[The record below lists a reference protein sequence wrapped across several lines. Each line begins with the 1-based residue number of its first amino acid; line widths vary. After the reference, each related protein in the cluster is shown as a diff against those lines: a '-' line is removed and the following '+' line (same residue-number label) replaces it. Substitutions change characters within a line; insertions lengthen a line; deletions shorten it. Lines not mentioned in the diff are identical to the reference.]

1 MNYQINP
8 IPSENGQGAIDGQ
21 NQENLDCWQVAKLG
35 RLYAKTARY
44 DEALP
49 YFNRAIMM
57 NDEAVAFYYYRGVTL
72 FKLGKWEH
80 ALRDFEKA
88 LSGNAW
94 NQIEILN
101 YTGCIRFR
109 LGDVRGSKRDIA
121 RVLNAYKGLL
131 NDLVMT
137 TDEYMELMEA

>member
-1 MNYQINP
+1 MNYQIKH
-8 IPSENGQGAIDGQ
+8 IPSDNGAKAFQ
-21 NQENLDCWQVAKLG
+21 NQDQENLDCWQVAKLG

-44 DEALP
+44 DEALT
-49 YFNRAIMM
+49 YFNRAIML
-57 NDEAVAFYYYRGVTL
+57 NDEVVQFYYYRGVAL

-80 ALRDFEKA
+80 ALRDFDKA
-88 LSGNAW
+88 LKGGSW
-94 NQIEILN
+94 NQMDILN

-109 LGDVRGSKRDIA
+109 LGDVNGARRDIA
-121 RVLNAYKGLL
+121 RVLNANKGLL